1 MRIFV
6 LPVLGIALIGAG
18 APPANQLDN
27 PAYSDPP
34 ERWESVDDMIE
45 DAEDAGLIVNE
56 GVRLGDPEDYDCRD
70 RIHDAREAS
79 GQPPLPELAPQAP
92 EALPST
98 PLLDRQPASPDRPQ
112 AIYAV
117 DRRQDGCSVMVMMGD
132 PDDIRPLPLPAD
144 RFARMIP
151 AEDTAQAENG
161 R

>member
-6 LPVLGIALIGAG
+6 LPVSAIALVGANE
-18 APPANQLDN
+18 PPANQLDN
-27 PAYSDPP
+27 PAYSTPP
-34 ERWESVDDMIE
+34 ERWETLDDAVE
-45 DAEDAGLIVNE
+45 DAREAGFVVPD
-56 GVRLGDPEDYDCRD
+56 GVRLGDPEDYECRD

-79 GQPPLPELAPQAP
+79 GQPPLPELAPQGP
-92 EALPST
+92 EALPGT

-151 AEDTAQAENG
+151 AEDAAQAENG

>member
-1 MRIFV
+1 MRILIVPAFAT
-6 LPVLGIALIGAG
+6 ALIGASD
-18 APPANQLDN
+18 PPATSLDN

-34 ERWESVDDMIE
+34 ERWETLE
-45 DAEDAGLIVNE
+45 DAVEAAREAGLVVPE
-56 GVRLGDPEDYDCRD
+56 GVRLGDPEDFECRD

-79 GQPPLPELAPQAP
+79 GQHPLPELAPQGP
-92 EALPST
+92 EALPGT
-98 PLLDRQPASPDRPQ
+98 PLLHRQPASPDKPQ

-151 AEDTAQAENG
+151 AEDDAQAENG